1 MTVHI
6 AKVVT
11 LPDNLQGLTNLA
23 GARIGASIVSC
34 SDEFFASAERMIQ
47 PEPAKNLLKVSLMI
61 MANGW
66 MAGKHAVSAKLV
78 MIGVLFA

>member
-23 GARIGASIVSC
+23 GAHIGASIVSC
-34 SDEFFASAERMIQ
+34 SDEFFCKCGTNATTRTCKIY
-47 PEPAKNLLKVSLMI
+47 
-61 MANGW
+61 
-66 MAGKHAVSAKLV
+66 
-78 MIGVLFA
+78 

>member
-23 GARIGASIVSC
+23 GARIGASIMSC
-34 SDEFFASAERMIQ
+34 SDEFLQVRNECYNQ
-47 PEPAKNLLKVSLMI
+47 NLQNLLKVSLMI

>member
-23 GARIGASIVSC
+23 GARIGASIVS
-34 SDEFFASAERMIQ
+34 
-47 PEPAKNLLKVSLMI
+47 
-61 MANGW
+61 
-66 MAGKHAVSAKLV
+66 
-78 MIGVLFA
+78 